1 MFFQIE
7 DSFGS
12 DRIDEKLLA
21 VIVFVRQ
28 LTWSRNGDA
37 GSLVFL
43 LWVRRR
49 RKSFSKRG
57 SAAKC
62 PHYWAFAATGPDET
76 TDALL

>member
-49 RKSFSKRG
+49 KSFSKRG

-62 PHYWAFAATGPDET
+62 PHYWAFALAGPDET